1 MDEFFQQAFEEEN
14 VTEEVVEETSEQT
27 EQVEPQQ
34 EEVTEQ
40 PQEEKQDEQQET
52 PVEDNKIVIDGVG
65 ELTLEEIK
73 AGYMRQADYTR
84 KTQELAKQ
92 RKELE
97 VLRNTGTP
105 TPTMMQS
112 NHQPTEVEMRIQ
124 ELEQKLAD
132 KELNDEITRLK
143 TAYPDFDEVKVLTE
157 AYERGVTDLEFVY
170 RATREEKQVDIQTL
184 EQQIKEKVLKELA
197 ENKALTSSIVTTGA
211 TPVTQ
216 RQPNITPDEMAIC
229 EEFGLTAEEYY
240 KYK

>member
-1 MDEFFQQAFEEEN
+1 
-14 VTEEVVEETSEQT
+14 
-27 EQVEPQQ
+27 
-34 EEVTEQ
+34 
-40 PQEEKQDEQQET
+40 
-52 PVEDNKIVIDGVG
+52 
-65 ELTLEEIK
+65 
-73 AGYMRQADYTR
+73 MRQADYTR

-97 VLRNTGTP
+97 ALRNTGTP